1 MERKMLLDSDVCDL
15 ETKKSYVP
23 GSEAVDLSEL
33 ARSEIKRSGVSLS
46 QSRQSIQFKNKKGK
60 NLEETQ
66 SELMDFN
73 TGLTS
78 P

>member
-46 QSRQSIQFKNKKGK
+46 QSRQSIQFRGKRGK
-60 NLEETQ
+60 NPDDTQ
-66 SELMDFN
+66 SEQMEMP
-73 TGLTS
+73 TS

>member
-46 QSRQSIQFKNKKGK
+46 
-60 NLEETQ
+60 
-66 SELMDFN
+66 
-73 TGLTS
+73 
-78 P
+78 

>member
-15 ETKKSYVP
+15 ETKKSFAR
-23 GSEAVDLSEL
+23 GSEVVDLSEL

-46 QSRQSIQFKNKKGK
+46 QSRQSIQFRGKRNKTP
-60 NLEETQ
+60 EDTQ
-66 SELMDFN
+66 SEQMEMP
-73 TGLTS
+73 TS